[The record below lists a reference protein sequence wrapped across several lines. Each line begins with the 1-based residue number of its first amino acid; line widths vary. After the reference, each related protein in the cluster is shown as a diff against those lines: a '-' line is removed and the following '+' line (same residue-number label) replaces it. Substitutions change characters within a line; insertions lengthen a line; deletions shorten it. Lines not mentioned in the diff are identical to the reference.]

1 VPSLARSG
9 RLLPPAVETK
19 QTGVDPEQTFRAVQ
33 KSRYL
38 QLRFWPENRRLL
50 RETENARA
58 LRLKNPRGRAA
69 RFPYNNFRRTGGP
82 CLRCDPADWSLCEFD
97 IAAPSRKVCN
107 RAFIRARTTLFQTF
121 AVTYAL
127 MKIGIQAGNP
137 DLAIS
142 FSNRIKRSAI
152 KQAKEI
158 NRGWGKWEIAMFII
172 SSARLL
178 AKRNKLTEKVDMRS
192 MM

>member
-1 VPSLARSG
+1 M
-9 RLLPPAVETK
+9 
-19 QTGVDPEQTFRAVQ
+19 
-33 KSRYL
+33 
-38 QLRFWPENRRLL
+38 
-50 RETENARA
+50 
-58 LRLKNPRGRAA
+58 
-69 RFPYNNFRRTGGP
+69 
-82 CLRCDPADWSLCEFD
+82 
-97 IAAPSRKVCN
+97 
-107 RAFIRARTTLFQTF
+107 FQTF

-192 MM
+192 MIAFDKLYEAALKQLNERKLDHDCIVTRI